1 MFAGEAAAL
10 LVLVMAL
17 ITGHMA
23 IGLVTRS
30 GVAIARN
37 NYKIMRYMT
46 DSATGD
52 DIIIKSET
60 NTKVKL
66 LKSLNTKK
74 KREEN
79 NMVLLEGHRQI
90 IDAINLGI
98 KPQLILLSEKAAQ
111 APLGEKLLNTLQLH
125 KLKYDYCS
133 DSIINSVSDTIT
145 SQGIVAA
152 FDKPKQFQLTELNG
166 NISPL
171 LLVLD
176 RVADPGNIGTIIR
189 TAYGMGV
196 DGIIAI
202 EGCDPFAPKVLR
214 SAMGLSLKVPIAE
227 VSNWNDVSSM
237 LDSSKINNFHVYFA
251 EIPTEDNS
259 CLSLYN
265 SKLNFQSPTI
275 VAIGSEAIGIHSD
288 VAIVKSNT
296 KLKCQNIFIPMKR
309 NLESFNAAI
318 AGSIILGE
326 INRKRNES

>member
-1 MFAGEAAAL
+1 
-10 LVLVMAL
+10 
-17 ITGHMA
+17 
-23 IGLVTRS
+23 
-30 GVAIARN
+30 
-37 NYKIMRYMT
+37 MRYM
-46 DSATGD
+46 SNNAAGD

-60 NTKVKL
+60 NNKVKL
-66 LKSLNTKK
+66 LKALNIKK

-98 KPQLILLSEKAAQ
+98 KPHIILLSEKATQ
-111 APLGEKLLNTLQLH
+111 APLGEKLVNTLLLH

-133 DSIINSVSDTIT
+133 DIIMNSISDTIT

-152 FDKPKQFQLTELNG
+152 FDKPKQFQLTELKSNT
-166 NISPL
+166 SPL

-176 RVADPGNIGTIIR
+176 RIADPGNIGTIIR
-189 TAYGMGV
+189 SAYGLGV

-202 EGCDPFAPKVLR
+202 EGCDPYAPKVLR

-227 VSNWNDVSSM
+227 VSNWNDVNSI
-237 LDSSKINNFHVYFA
+237 LETSKINNFHVYFA
-251 EIPTEDNS
+251 EIPTDENS

-288 VAIVKSNT
+288 VAIVKNNT
-296 KLKCQNIFIPMKR
+296 KLKCQNIHIPMKR